1 MKNLYSI
8 DVQGEIMTVKFTILD
23 DGKLVPKEWVLKT
36 ASDKLANFWK
46 QLMEYELKMRNKSPP
61 PKKTGNSSV
70 AKDKQAQSGSQ
81 ENLSAERIQNNSK
94 RNETSSPSKPVP
106 PKEETGQKKSI
117 ELKPSAK
124 VF

>member
-1 MKNLYSI
+1 
-8 DVQGEIMTVKFTILD
+8 MTVKFTILD
-23 DGKLVPKEWVLKT
+23 NGKLIPKEWVLKT

-46 QLMEYELKMRNKSPP
+46 QLLEYELKMRNKSPP
-61 PKKTGNSSV
+61 TKKTGNSSV
-70 AKDKQAQSGSQ
+70 AKEKQAQSGSL
-81 ENLSAERIQNNSK
+81 EDASAERIQNNSK

-106 PKEETGQKKSI
+106 PKEETAPKKSI